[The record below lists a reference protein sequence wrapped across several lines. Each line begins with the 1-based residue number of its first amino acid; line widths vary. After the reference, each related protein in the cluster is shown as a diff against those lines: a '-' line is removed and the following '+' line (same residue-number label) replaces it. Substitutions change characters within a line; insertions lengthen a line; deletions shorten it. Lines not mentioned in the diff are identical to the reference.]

1 MNSDIQ
7 SIIASMTLE
16 EKAALCT
23 GAGAWSTTPVER
35 LGVPEMIVADGP
47 HGVRRVPDIHSMA
60 LHSLPATCFP
70 TASCSAS
77 TWDVDLIRQMGEALA
92 EECIA
97 LNVDVLLGPGVNMKR
112 SPLCGR
118 NFEYFS
124 EDPYL
129 AGELAVSFINGVQSK
144 GVGTSLKHYAAN
156 NQEFQRF
163 TISAEVDERTLRE
176 IYLPA
181 FEKAVKE
188 AQPWTVMCSYNK
200 VNGIFASEHHTLLTK
215 ILKDEWGFEGLVVSD
230 WGAVHDRV
238 VALLGGLD
246 WEMPGPQDRRVKA
259 VVEAVRSGDLAEAT
273 LDESVR
279 RILRI
284 VFKAQETPKGGAF
297 DLDAHHR
304 LARKI
309 AAEGMVLLKNDALPQ
324 QGRLLPLRGHR
335 QIAVIGRSAQVAH
348 FQGGGSSHI
357 NPTRVDVPFQE
368 LQSHAD
374 NAELT
379 YAEGYPADNSFR
391 QDLIDQ
397 AVGVAQ
403 SADVALLYIALP
415 TESEG
420 YDRPDLDL
428 TAQQVALI
436 QAVAQVQPKTVV
448 VLNNGAPVAMSA
460 WIDAVPAVLEGWLM
474 GQAGGGALAD
484 ILFGQVNPCGKLAET
499 FPLKLSDTPAH
510 LNWPG
515 GAGKVQYGEGLF
527 IGYHYYD
534 AKEMPVLF
542 PFGHGLSYTTFA
554 YSNAQVHT
562 EQGRSVHTEQG
573 RSVHTEQGRSVH
585 TEQGRSMSAKTFR
598 DVDGL
603 IVTVDVTNTGH
614 MAGKEIV
621 QVYVHDH
628 ASGLVRPEKEL
639 KGFAKV
645 ALQPGETKSV
655 AIKLDFRAFAY
666 YHPKYKQWIT
676 EDGDFDI
683 LIASSAADIRH
694 TLTVTLKSTLDLPC
708 ILDRESTIR
717 EWMADPRGKAAFGS
731 FYAQMEEQM
740 RKMFGGGDGD
750 ENTIGMDFM
759 NMMGDMPLVSV
770 LMWQQDALPMPPE
783 DLVDGLLAQV
793 HGQAE

>member
-1 MNSDIQ
+1 MNTNIQ

-23 GAGAWSTTPVER
+23 GASAWSTTPVER

-47 HGVRRVPDIHSMA
+47 HGVRRVPDVHSLA
-60 LHSLPATCFP
+60 LESLPATCFP

-77 TWDVDLIRQMGEALA
+77 TWDVELVGQLGEALA
-92 EECIA
+92 EEAIA
-97 LNVDVLLGPGVNMKR
+97 LHVDVVLGPGVNMKR

-129 AGELAVSFINGVQSK
+129 AGKLAVYFINGVQSK
-144 GVGTSLKHYAAN
+144 GVGTSIKHYAAN

-163 TISAEVDERTLRE
+163 SISAEVDERTLRE

-200 VNGIFASEHHTLLTK
+200 VNGVLASEHHTLLTK
-215 ILKDEWGFEGLVVSD
+215 ILKDEWGLEGLVVSD

-238 VALLGGLD
+238 AALQGGLD
-246 WEMPGPQDRRVKA
+246 LEMPGPQDRRVKA
-259 VVEAVRSGDLAEAT
+259 VVEAVHSGELAEAT

-297 DLDAHHR
+297 DMDAHHR

-309 AAEGMVLLKNDALPQ
+309 AAEGMVLLKNDPLPL
-324 QGRLLPLRGHR
+324 QGRLLPLKGHR
-335 QIAVIGRSAQVAH
+335 QIAVIGHSAQVAH

-368 LQSHAD
+368 LQSRAD
-374 NAELT
+374 NAELA

-397 AVGVAQ
+397 AVELAQ

-420 YDRPDLDL
+420 YDRTDLDL
-428 TAQQVALI
+428 TVQQVALI
-436 QAVAQVQPKTVV
+436 QAVAKAQPKTVV
-448 VLNNGAPVAMSA
+448 VLNNGAPVAMSD
-460 WIDAVPAVLEGWLM
+460 WIDAVPAVLEGWTM

-484 ILFGQVNPCGKLAET
+484 VLFGRVNPCGKLAET
-499 FPLKLSDTPAH
+499 FPRKLSDTPAH

-515 GAGKVQYGEGLF
+515 GAGKVRYGEGLF
-527 IGYHYYD
+527 IGYRYYD
-534 AKEMPVLF
+534 AKELPVLF

-554 YSNAQVHT
+554 YSNAKV
-562 EQGRSVHTEQG
+562 
-573 RSVHTEQGRSVH
+573 
-585 TEQGRSMSAKTFR
+585 SAETFR

-603 IVTVDVTNTGH
+603 TVTVDVTNTGQ

-621 QVYVHDH
+621 QVYVHDR

-666 YHPKYKQWIT
+666 YHPQYKQWIT

-683 LIASSAADIRH
+683 LIASSAAHIRH
-694 TLTVTLKSTLDLPC
+694 TLTVTLESTLSLPC
-708 ILDRESTIR
+708 ILDRESTMR
-717 EWMADPRGKAAFGS
+717 EWMADRRGKVILGT
-731 FYAQMEEQM
+731 FYAQLGEQM
-740 RKMFGGGDGD
+740 GDVFGGGDGD
-750 ENTIGMDFM
+750 EEALGMDIM
-759 NMMGDMPLVSV
+759 DMILDMPLLTM
-770 LMWQQDALPMPPE
+770 LMFQSGALPMHPE